1 MSKPDRDRKLFELF
15 VRENEGAL
23 VTYLRSLVRDPG
35 LVDDLF
41 QETLITAWRRFD
53 DFDTSRPLAPW
64 LRGIALNLVRNAR
77 RKRAGDLMLVGDE
90 VALFIDQ
97 AIAKVEAVEADHWA
111 DRIAVL
117 KHCIDE
123 LTARSKALIQWRY
136 TDKSNATEIA
146 ERLNESPSSVRKQLQ
161 RIRSTLMECI
171 EQRTEERI
179 GEASP

>member
-1 MSKPDRDRKLFELF
+1 LNGPDRDRNRKLFELF

-90 VALFIDQ
+90 VAVFIDQ
-97 AIAKVEAVEADHWA
+97 AIAKVETIEADHWA
-111 DRIAVL
+111 DRIVVL
-117 KHCIDE
+117 KHCIDR
-123 LTARSKALIQWRY
+123 LTARSRSLVKWRY
-136 TDKSNATEIA
+136 SDNNNATEIA
-146 ERLNESPSSVRKQLQ
+146 ERLNESPFAVRKQLQ
-161 RIRSTLMECI
+161 RIRETLLECI
-171 EQRTEERI
+171 EHRLR
-179 GEASP
+179 EASS